1 MASQT
6 DCLAA
11 PGSPALSVIWF
22 WGQRLSPLMN
32 IGAESRLPSQKKGS
46 CFHSPGLESLFQES
60 ILPARDCKPVS
71 RQKSYVHKYYTFF
84 SSSSSQFYRPAKTS
98 RDALS
103 HSDASKGVITQQ
115 WRIGGTYSRCVYFLV
130 KHTSLGFWQ
139 DLEDYSLQAANCV
152 KEHWCF
158 VFILF
163 IPNSSSH
170 EPSHYIPVY

>member
-1 MASQT
+1 MKNCTQVKLHHKEISHFNISVVSRDVHCHFKSVKHSPTSFLQPLSQPERWGKRKKWETGRKRGRKSVSKREREGEMASQT

-84 SSSSSQFYRPAKTS
+84 FFFFFTV
-98 RDALS
+98 L
-103 HSDASKGVITQQ
+103 
-115 WRIGGTYSRCVYFLV
+115 
-130 KHTSLGFWQ
+130 
-139 DLEDYSLQAANCV
+139 
-152 KEHWCF
+152 
-158 VFILF
+158 
-163 IPNSSSH
+163 
-170 EPSHYIPVY
+170 